1 MDQNPNEPTLEESI
15 KEVMQTLPP
24 PIRQY
29 LAQGKYTFVAKNLM
43 AKYGLRIDQGGVLER
58 ELMLL
63 LMGIEK
69 PDEFAESLKN
79 EAAIPEDTVRV
90 IMTDINQ
97 EIFIPLQKE
106 MRSAG
111 SAAPE
116 TRPVQAPT
124 PAPAS
129 APATQSYTPP
139 SAPRNPVSPDT
150 APLPPKIEMPRSDA
164 VPADV
169 PALRHASTVSEEQR
183 ARISN
188 IAPRPD
194 APLPANL
201 PGALPPRAVPEARP
215 SFGATMTELS
225 AQPLSPQPAA
235 PARPYSVDPYREPID
250 EPAAE

>member
-1 MDQNPNEPTLEESI
+1 MDQNQQEPTLEESL

-29 LAQGKYTFVAKNLM
+29 LAQGKHAFVAKNLM

-63 LMGIEK
+63 LMGIEN

-111 SAAPE
+111 SAVPE

-129 APATQSYTPP
+129 APAASSYMPP
-139 SAPRNPVSPDT
+139 AAPRSPASPDT
-150 APLPPKIEMPRSDA
+150 APLPPKIEMPRSGA

-169 PALRHASTVSEEQR
+169 PALRHSSTVSEEQR

-194 APLPANL
+194 APPPADL
-201 PGALPPRAVPEARP
+201 PGALPPRDAPEARP

-225 AQPLSPQPAA
+225 AQSSSQPAA

-250 EPAAE
+250 EPPAE